1 MGSNPTGSWWT
12 RCPSV
17 RPDLHG
23 SDLNA
28 RAQADRV
35 ATGQVQDGCVDLAD
49 GATAA
54 VGDLVLT
61 RRNDRTLAT
70 GSGWVKNG
78 DTWTIMGIDRDGALT
93 VRRSGGGGS
102 TRLPPEYCRQHVEL
116 GYATTAHR
124 AQGQTVDSAHAFVA
138 ATTQREPLYV
148 MATRGRES
156 NRLYVDTAQDPDP
169 ETVHG
174 GADDLDGID
183 VLRRVLATSG
193 IEKSAT
199 ETIAD
204 QWAHAHSAS
213 TQSAEY
219 VTIARAL
226 KHGGRAEH
234 NPDMERALDDRAQ
247 LIRQTAATRVPS
259 RTVPGPYVPFGDAPS
274 RAAAGPEI

>member
-1 MGSNPTGSWWT
+1 
-12 RCPSV
+12 
-17 RPDLHG
+17 
-23 SDLNA
+23 
-28 RAQADRV
+28 
-35 ATGQVQDGCVDLAD
+35 
-49 GATAA
+49 
-54 VGDLVLT
+54 
-61 RRNDRTLAT
+61 
-70 GSGWVKNG
+70 
-78 DTWTIMGIDRDGALT
+78 MGIDRDGALT

-102 TRLPPEYCRQHVEL
+102 THLPPEYCRQHVEL

-156 NRLYVDTAQDPDP
+156 NRLYVDTVQDPDP
-169 ETVHG
+169 ETVHD

-193 IEKSAT
+193 NEKSAT

-226 KHGGRAEH
+226 EHGGRYAEH
-234 NPDMERALDDRAQ
+234 DSDVERALADRAQ
-247 LIRQTAATRVPS
+247 LIRQAAASRLSSRAVPA
-259 RTVPGPYVPFGDAPS
+259 PFVPFDDAPT
-274 RAAAGPEI
+274 RAMAGPEI